1 MFYRPKGKEMEADQK
16 KVSFTRARHTLTT
29 HVPSVTSPHHTCR
42 HTRHPQAKFHQ
53 PEGDHLTSLAVYE
66 AWKHNK

>member
-1 MFYRPKGKEMEADQK
+1 MLAGDGGKVPQPKRMSRLFFRVMMPCLQVFYRPKGKEMEADQK
-16 KVSFTRARHTLTT
+16 KS
-29 HVPSVTSPHHTCR
+29 
-42 HTRHPQAKFHQ
+42 KFHQ